1 MVTVARRP
9 VTGTSVQNV
18 LSYGCGALGVDGTRI
33 LSGDSVTTH
42 SRSPEASKKENR
54 PVYGEYGPV
63 TTHQSRGQALGR
75 WPANL
80 VLQHLEGC
88 GRVGGGMLDSS
99 QDPPRCQ
106 DGCPIGDLDEQGR
119 EVGVHSAGGVQPSGM
134 GTRKDPRSLFG
145 LGLTSDFGGNRFG
158 DDGGASRFF
167 KRVGTP

>member
-18 LSYGCGALGVDGTRI
+18 LSYGCGALDVDGTRI
-33 LSGDSVTTH
+33 PSGDAVTTH

-63 TTHQSRGQALGR
+63 TTHQSRGQSLGR

-88 GRVGGGMLDSS
+88 DRVGGDMLDSS

-106 DGCPIGDLDEQGR
+106 DGCPVGDLDNQ
-119 EVGVHSAGGVQPSGM
+119 SGECVS
-134 GTRKDPRSLFG
+134 G
-145 LGLTSDFGGNRFG
+145 GGNKANRLAPERFAQVPPTMDTG
-158 DDGGASRFF
+158 EKWERDVGGASRFF